1 MEREKRNFG
10 GRKPERGQTP
20 SREKRPRR
28 EGPREERDSS
38 QRTFSRGF
46 NREQGSY
53 ERRGERP
60 KEIKFDRDNSRER
73 PERRSFERRDER
85 GGERNF
91 ERRDN
96 FTDRRNER
104 RGEDRFERRGEDRR
118 RDDRGERRN
127 DDRRGGER
135 FERRGDQG
143 RGNDRFER
151 RAEGRGGER
160 FERRDDRGE
169 RRDNGFERRDNR
181 FERRSDDRR
190 GDNRYER
197 RGDDRRGGSR
207 FSSPKIVKRENND
220 DGLIRL
226 NKYISN
232 SGICSR
238 RDADVL
244 IAAGAVTVNGN
255 IVTEMGYKVSPEDII
270 VYGGERLVNEKK
282 KYLLLNKP
290 KGYITT
296 SDDPQKRKTVMN
308 LIHGACKERI
318 YPVGRLDRNTTGI
331 LLFTNDG
338 EMAKKLTH
346 PSFGARK
353 VYHVETDKNVTQAD
367 LTRLV
372 EGIELEDGVTVV
384 DQAHFVGDGL
394 DKKKIGIEIHSGKN
408 RIVRRLF
415 EYLGYEVVKLDRVV
429 FAGLTKKE
437 LPKGTYRFLTE
448 KEVGFLKMLKAVN

>member
-10 GRKPERGQTP
+10 GRKPERGQAP

-118 RDDRGERRN
+118 RDDRGERRFDIRT

-135 FERRGDQG
+135 
-143 RGNDRFER
+143 
-151 RAEGRGGER
+151 
-160 FERRDDRGE
+160 
-169 RRDNGFERRDNR
+169 FERRDNR

-244 IAAGAVTVNGN
+244 IAAGAVSVNGN
-255 IVTEMGYKVSPEDII
+255 IVTEMGYKVSPEDIV

>member
-53 ERRGERP
+53 ERRSERP

-118 RDDRGERRN
+118 RDDRGERRFDIRT

-135 FERRGDQG
+135 
-143 RGNDRFER
+143 
-151 RAEGRGGER
+151 
-160 FERRDDRGE
+160 
-169 RRDNGFERRDNR
+169 FERRDNR

-372 EGIELEDGVTVV
+372 EGIELEDGITVV

>member
-118 RDDRGERRN
+118 RDDRGERRFDRRT

-135 FERRGDQG
+135 
-143 RGNDRFER
+143 
-151 RAEGRGGER
+151 
-160 FERRDDRGE
+160 
-169 RRDNGFERRDNR
+169 FERRDNR

-244 IAAGAVTVNGN
+244 IAAGAVSVNGN

-318 YPVGRLDRNTTGI
+318 YPVGRLDRNTTGV

-372 EGIELEDGVTVV
+372 EGIELEDGLTVV

>member
-118 RDDRGERRN
+118 RDDRGERRFDRRT

-135 FERRGDQG
+135 FD
-143 RGNDRFER
+143 
-151 RAEGRGGER
+151 
-160 FERRDDRGE
+160 
-169 RRDNGFERRDNR
+169 RRDNR

-197 RGDDRRGGSR
+197 RGDDRRGSSR

-318 YPVGRLDRNTTGI
+318 YPVGRLDRNTTGV

-372 EGIELEDGVTVV
+372 EGIELEDGLTVV

>member
-118 RDDRGERRN
+118 RDDRGERRFDRRT
-127 DDRRGGER
+127 DDR
-135 FERRGDQG
+135 
-143 RGNDRFER
+143 
-151 RAEGRGGER
+151 RGGER
-160 FERRDDRGE
+160 FERRDDRG
-169 RRDNGFERRDNR
+169 ERRDNR

-372 EGIELEDGVTVV
+372 EGIELEDGITVV

>member
-53 ERRGERP
+53 ERRSERP
-60 KEIKFDRDNSRER
+60 KEIKFDRDNSREK

-118 RDDRGERRN
+118 RDDRGERRFDRRT
-127 DDRRGGER
+127 DDRRGV
-135 FERRGDQG
+135 
-143 RGNDRFER
+143 
-151 RAEGRGGER
+151 ER

-181 FERRSDDRR
+181 FERRGDDRR
-190 GDNRYER
+190 SDNRYER
-197 RGDDRRGGSR
+197 RGDDRRSGSR

>member
-1 MEREKRNFG
+1 MEREKRSFG

-53 ERRGERP
+53 ERRSERP

-118 RDDRGERRN
+118 RDDRGERRFDIRT

-135 FERRGDQG
+135 
-143 RGNDRFER
+143 
-151 RAEGRGGER
+151 
-160 FERRDDRGE
+160 
-169 RRDNGFERRDNR
+169 FERRDNR

-197 RGDDRRGGSR
+197 RGDDRRDGSR
-207 FSSPKIVKRENND
+207 YSSPRIVKRENND

-255 IVTEMGYKVSPEDII
+255 IVTEMGYKISPEDIV

-282 KYLLLNKP
+282 RYLLLNKP

>member
-118 RDDRGERRN
+118 RDDRGERRFDRRT
-127 DDRRGGER
+127 DDRRE
-135 FERRGDQG
+135 
-143 RGNDRFER
+143 
-151 RAEGRGGER
+151 GER
-160 FERRDDRGE
+160 FERRDDRG
-169 RRDNGFERRDNR
+169 
-181 FERRSDDRR
+181 ERRSDDRR

-318 YPVGRLDRNTTGI
+318 YPVGRLDRNT
-331 LLFTNDG
+331 
-338 EMAKKLTH
+338 
-346 PSFGARK
+346 
-353 VYHVETDKNVTQAD
+353 
-367 LTRLV
+367 
-372 EGIELEDGVTVV
+372 
-384 DQAHFVGDGL
+384 
-394 DKKKIGIEIHSGKN
+394 
-408 RIVRRLF
+408 
-415 EYLGYEVVKLDRVV
+415 
-429 FAGLTKKE
+429 
-437 LPKGTYRFLTE
+437 
-448 KEVGFLKMLKAVN
+448 

>member
-10 GRKPERGQTP
+10 ERKPERGQTP

-96 FTDRRNER
+96 FTDRRNDK
-104 RGEDRFERRGEDRR
+104 RGEDRFERRGDDRR
-118 RDDRGERRN
+118 RDDRSDRRN
-127 DDRRGGER
+127 DDIRGGER
-135 FERRGDQG
+135 FDRRGDQG
-143 RGNDRFER
+143 RGNDRFDR
-151 RAEGRGGER
+151 RREGRGGER

-169 RRDNGFERRDNR
+169 RKDNGFERRDNR

-190 GDNRYER
+190 GENRYER

>member
-118 RDDRGERRN
+118 RDDRGERRFDRRT
-127 DDRRGGER
+127 DDRRGGET
-135 FERRGDQG
+135 
-143 RGNDRFER
+143 
-151 RAEGRGGER
+151 
-160 FERRDDRGE
+160 
-169 RRDNGFERRDNR
+169 FERRDNR

-244 IAAGAVTVNGN
+244 IAAGAVSVNGN

>member
-46 NREQGSY
+46 NREQSSY

-118 RDDRGERRN
+118 RDDRGERRFDRRT
-127 DDRRGGER
+127 DDR
-135 FERRGDQG
+135 
-143 RGNDRFER
+143 
-151 RAEGRGGER
+151 RGGER

-244 IAAGAVTVNGN
+244 IGAGAVTVNGN

-372 EGIELEDGVTVV
+372 EGIELEDGLTVV

>member
-53 ERRGERP
+53 ERRSERP

-96 FTDRRNER
+96 FTDRRNDR
-104 RGEDRFERRGEDRR
+104 RGDDRFERRGEDRR
-118 RDDRGERRN
+118 RDDRDERRFDRRT
-127 DDRRGGER
+127 DDR
-135 FERRGDQG
+135 
-143 RGNDRFER
+143 
-151 RAEGRGGER
+151 RGGER

-169 RRDNGFERRDNR
+169 RRG
-181 FERRSDDRR
+181 DDRR

-244 IAAGAVTVNGN
+244 IAAGAVSVNGN

>member
-118 RDDRGERRN
+118 RDDRGERRFDRRT
-127 DDRRGGER
+127 DDR
-135 FERRGDQG
+135 
-143 RGNDRFER
+143 
-151 RAEGRGGER
+151 RGGER
-160 FERRDDRGE
+160 FERRDDRG
-169 RRDNGFERRDNR
+169 
-181 FERRSDDRR
+181 ERRSDDRR

-372 EGIELEDGVTVV
+372 EGIELEDGLTVV

>member
-10 GRKPERGQTP
+10 GRKPERGQAP

-118 RDDRGERRN
+118 RDDRGERRFDIRT

-135 FERRGDQG
+135 
-143 RGNDRFER
+143 
-151 RAEGRGGER
+151 
-160 FERRDDRGE
+160 
-169 RRDNGFERRDNR
+169 FERRDNR

>member
-118 RDDRGERRN
+118 RDDRGERRFDRRT
-127 DDRRGGER
+127 DDRREGER
-135 FERRGDQG
+135 
-143 RGNDRFER
+143 
-151 RAEGRGGER
+151 
-160 FERRDDRGE
+160 
-169 RRDNGFERRDNR
+169 FERRDNR

-197 RGDDRRGGSR
+197 RGDDRRGSSR

>member
-118 RDDRGERRN
+118 RDDRGERRFDRRT
-127 DDRRGGER
+127 DDR
-135 FERRGDQG
+135 
-143 RGNDRFER
+143 
-151 RAEGRGGER
+151 RGGER

-372 EGIELEDGVTVV
+372 EGIELEDGLTVV

>member
-1 MEREKRNFG
+1 MEREKRSFG

-53 ERRGERP
+53 ERRSERP

-118 RDDRGERRN
+118 RDDRGERRFDIRT

-135 FERRGDQG
+135 
-143 RGNDRFER
+143 
-151 RAEGRGGER
+151 
-160 FERRDDRGE
+160 
-169 RRDNGFERRDNR
+169 FERRDNR

-197 RGDDRRGGSR
+197 RGDDRRDGSR
-207 FSSPKIVKRENND
+207 YSSPRIVKRENND

-255 IVTEMGYKVSPEDII
+255 IVTEMGYKISPEDIV

-282 KYLLLNKP
+282 RYLLLNKP

-448 KEVGFLKMLKAVN
+448 KEVGFLKMLKAIN

>member
-10 GRKPERGQTP
+10 GRKPERGQAP

-96 FTDRRNER
+96 FTDRRNDR
-104 RGEDRFERRGEDRR
+104 RGDDRFERRGEDRR
-118 RDDRGERRN
+118 RDDRGERRFDRRT

-135 FERRGDQG
+135 
-143 RGNDRFER
+143 
-151 RAEGRGGER
+151 
-160 FERRDDRGE
+160 
-169 RRDNGFERRDNR
+169 FERRDNR

-372 EGIELEDGVTVV
+372 EGIELEDGITVV

>member
-10 GRKPERGQTP
+10 GRKPERGQTS

-73 PERRSFERRDER
+73 PERRNFERRDER

-118 RDDRGERRN
+118 RDDRGERRFDRRT

-135 FERRGDQG
+135 
-143 RGNDRFER
+143 
-151 RAEGRGGER
+151 
-160 FERRDDRGE
+160 
-169 RRDNGFERRDNR
+169 FERRDNR

-197 RGDDRRGGSR
+197 RGDDRRDGSR
-207 FSSPKIVKRENND
+207 YSSPRIVKRENND

-244 IAAGAVTVNGN
+244 IAAGAVSVNGN

>member
-46 NREQGSY
+46 NREQSSY

-118 RDDRGERRN
+118 RDDRGERRFDIRT

-135 FERRGDQG
+135 
-143 RGNDRFER
+143 
-151 RAEGRGGER
+151 
-160 FERRDDRGE
+160 
-169 RRDNGFERRDNR
+169 FERRDNR

-197 RGDDRRGGSR
+197 RGDDGRGGSR

>member
-10 GRKPERGQTP
+10 ERKPERGQTP

-28 EGPREERDSS
+28 EDPREERDSS

-104 RGEDRFERRGEDRR
+104 RGEDRFERRGDGRR
-118 RDDRGERRN
+118 RDDRSDRRN
-127 DDRRGGER
+127 DDRHGGER
-135 FERRGDQG
+135 FDRRGDQG
-143 RGNDRFER
+143 RGNDRFDR
-151 RAEGRGGER
+151 RREGRGGER

-169 RRDNGFERRDNR
+169 RKDNGFERRDNR

-190 GDNRYER
+190 GENRYER

-372 EGIELEDGVTVV
+372 EGIELEDGITVV

>member
-118 RDDRGERRN
+118 RDDRGERRFDRRT

-135 FERRGDQG
+135 
-143 RGNDRFER
+143 
-151 RAEGRGGER
+151 
-160 FERRDDRGE
+160 
-169 RRDNGFERRDNR
+169 FERRDNR

>member
-53 ERRGERP
+53 ERRSERP

-118 RDDRGERRN
+118 RDDRGERRFDIRT

-135 FERRGDQG
+135 
-143 RGNDRFER
+143 
-151 RAEGRGGER
+151 
-160 FERRDDRGE
+160 
-169 RRDNGFERRDNR
+169 FERRDNR

-197 RGDDRRGGSR
+197 RGDDRRDGSR
-207 FSSPKIVKRENND
+207 YSSPRIVKRENND

-255 IVTEMGYKVSPEDII
+255 IVTEMGYKISPEDIV

-282 KYLLLNKP
+282 RYLLLNKP

-448 KEVGFLKMLKAVN
+448 KEVGFLKMLKAIN

>member
-10 GRKPERGQTP
+10 GRKPERGQAP

-53 ERRGERP
+53 ERRSERP

-118 RDDRGERRN
+118 RDDRGERRFDRRT

-135 FERRGDQG
+135 FERR
-143 RGNDRFER
+143 
-151 RAEGRGGER
+151 
-160 FERRDDRGE
+160 
-169 RRDNGFERRDNR
+169 DNR
-181 FERRSDDRR
+181 FERRGDDRR
-190 GDNRYER
+190 SDNRYER

-372 EGIELEDGVTVV
+372 EGIELEDGLTVV

>member
-53 ERRGERP
+53 ERRSERP

-118 RDDRGERRN
+118 RDDRGERRFDRRN
-127 DDRRGGER
+127 DDRSEGER
-135 FERRGDQG
+135 
-143 RGNDRFER
+143 
-151 RAEGRGGER
+151 
-160 FERRDDRGE
+160 
-169 RRDNGFERRDNR
+169 FERRDNR

>member
-10 GRKPERGQTP
+10 ERKPERGQTP

-104 RGEDRFERRGEDRR
+104 RGEDRFERRGDDRR
-118 RDDRGERRN
+118 RDDRSDRRN

-135 FERRGDQG
+135 FDRRGDQG
-143 RGNDRFER
+143 RGNDRFDR
-151 RAEGRGGER
+151 RREGRGGER

-169 RRDNGFERRDNR
+169 RKDNGFERRDNR

-190 GDNRYER
+190 GENRYER